1 MDLELVGE
9 RIRRERE
16 RAGFSQRDLAARA
29 HLSQPTLT
37 RIENGAR
44 ANVTLAEL
52 DRLAV
57 ALDIPVRLLTSGD
70 PVRSRVRIAARVND
84 VVTEEREEALRHTL
98 EVLELDARLD
108 KLGSAATQQRKP
120 DGFLPVPDE
129 RLPREQ
135 QAKEL
140 AQCVR
145 TALNLGSAP
154 IADVDELIEQLTG
167 VDTAVLQLPRTTDGF
182 TATDP
187 ERETTLIAVRAC
199 DVPERQ
205 RFSFAHELGHLLW
218 NDGAQVHE
226 LDDGR
231 TPGERRCD
239 AFARHLL
246 APEAGINTWLSAARR
261 SETGSIN
268 ERTVALLAR
277 HFRVSF
283 VVILIQLELMS
294 LITEIQKK
302 ELRGPTGAQLAQRY
316 GWGPAYKQEQQ
327 AAEAVRAPR
336 RILERAVEAYRRNMI
351 GVRALAMLEGRRPE
365 EVEAGLRE
373 AGIVPSPPSP
383 KRANLSRLVARGLA
397 KD

>member
-1 MDLELVGE
+1 MDLKLVGE

-16 RAGFSQRDLAARA
+16 RAGLSQRDLAARA

-52 DRLAV
+52 DRIAV
-57 ALDIPVRLLTSGD
+57 SLDIPVRLLTSGN

-108 KLGSAATQQRKP
+108 KLGSTATQQRKP
-120 DGFLPVPDE
+120 AGFLPVPDE
-129 RLPREQ
+129 HLSREQ

-140 AQCVR
+140 AQRVR
-145 TALNLGSAP
+145 AALHLGSAP
-154 IADVDELIEQLTG
+154 VADVDELIEQLTG
-167 VDTAVLQLPRTTDGF
+167 VDTAVLQLPKTTDGF

-246 APEAGINTWLSAARR
+246 APEEGINTWLSAARL
-261 SETGSIN
+261 SENGSLS

-294 LITEIQKK
+294 LITEAQKK

-373 AGIVPSPPSP
+373 AGIVPNPPSP

>member
-1 MDLELVGE
+1 MDLKLVGE

-16 RAGFSQRDLAARA
+16 RAGLSQRDLAARA

-37 RIENGAR
+37 RIETGVRAR
-44 ANVTLAEL
+44 VTLAEL
-52 DRLAV
+52 DRIAV
-57 ALDIPVRLLTSGD
+57 ALDIPVRVLTSGN
-70 PVRSRVRIAARVND
+70 PVRARVRLAARNNETVAED
-84 VVTEEREEALRHTL
+84 REEALRRTL

-108 KLGSAATQQRKP
+108 KLGPTAVQQRRA

-129 RLPREQ
+129 SLPLEQ
-135 QAKEL
+135 QAREL
-140 AQCVR
+140 ANRVR
-145 TALNLGSAP
+145 EALRLGCGP

-167 VDTAVLQLPRTTDGF
+167 VDTAVLQLPSTADGF

-218 NDGAQVHE
+218 KDGAQEHE
-226 LDDGR
+226 LSDGR
-231 TPGERRCD
+231 TFGEQRCD

-246 APEAGINTWLSAARR
+246 APEDGIRAWLAAERP
-261 SETGSIN
+261 SGQEEMN
-268 ERTVALLAR
+268 ERTAALLAR

-294 LITEIQKK
+294 LITAEQKQ

-316 GWGPAYKQEQQ
+316 GWGRAYEKEQE
-327 AAEAVRAPR
+327 AASAVRAPR
-336 RILERAVEAYRRNMI
+336 RILERAVEAYRQNLI
-351 GVRALAMLEGRRPE
+351 GVRALALLEGRKPE
-365 EVEAGLRE
+365 EAEARLRE
-373 AGIVPSPPSP
+373 AGIVPTPPNAKS
-383 KRANLSRLVARGLA
+383 AALSRLVARGLA
-397 KD
+397 KG